1 MNRGRGVSALLVGLA
16 LFLASLVCACERP
29 PSADHLQEWAPADHD
44 RAEEQANI
52 ANGQQA
58 APVKGDVG
66 GETLT
71 EITWQQAC
79 ATCHGRGGHGDGP
92 SGPMVNAPDLT
103 RDDLQAKITDDEIAT
118 LIGTGKNR
126 MPKFDLPA
134 SVVKGLVGKV
144 RSLRGR

>member
-1 MNRGRGVSALLVGLA
+1 MKRGRGLSALLIGWP
-16 LFLASLVCACERP
+16 LFLACECDRP
-29 PSADHLQEWAPADHD
+29 PSADHLQEWTPADHD
-44 RAEEQANI
+44 RAEEQANV

-58 APVKGDVG
+58 APVKGDAG
-66 GETLT
+66 GETLV

-103 RDDLQAKITDDEIAT
+103 RDDLQSKITDDEIAT